1 MSNFVNALESRRSQ
15 YALAGT
21 SKLAD
26 REVVD
31 LIERVA
37 VQVPSAFNSQSQRA
51 VVLFGQAHHRLWS
64 IVLASLRKVVSDD
77 EAFRRTVEKIAG
89 FDAAHGTVLYFDDTA
104 VTDDLAA
111 RFPLYADNFPVWAE
125 QSNGMLQLAVWTALS
140 EAGLGANV
148 QHYNPLIDQAVH
160 EEFALPQQWRLIAQ
174 MPFGDVV
181 DPAGEKTVVPVEER
195 VRVIGL

>member
-51 VVLFGQAHHRLWS
+51 VALFGQAHHRLWS

-148 QHYNPLIDQAVH
+148 QHYNPLIDQAVR

-181 DPAGEKTVVPVEER
+181 EPVGEKTVVPVEER

>member
-1 MSNFVNALESRRSQ
+1 M
-15 YALAGT
+15 
-21 SKLAD
+21 
-26 REVVD
+26 
-31 LIERVA
+31 I
-37 VQVPSAFNSQSQRA
+37 
-51 VVLFGQAHHRLWS
+51 
-64 IVLASLRKVVSDD
+64 
-77 EAFRRTVEKIAG
+77 
-89 FDAAHGTVLYFDDTA
+89 A

-148 QHYNPLIDQAVH
+148 QHYNPLIDQAVR

-181 DPAGEKTVVPVEER
+181 EPVGEKTVVPVEER

>member
-1 MSNFVNALESRRSQ
+1 MAAQ
-15 YALAGT
+15 DGAPP
-21 SKLAD
+21 
-26 REVVD
+26 
-31 LIERVA
+31 LI
-37 VQVPSAFNSQSQRA
+37 
-51 VVLFGQAHHRLWS
+51 
-64 IVLASLRKVVSDD
+64 
-77 EAFRRTVEKIAG
+77 
-89 FDAAHGTVLYFDDTA
+89 A

-148 QHYNPLIDQAVH
+148 QHYNPLIDQAVR

-174 MPFGDVV
+174 MPFGVVV

-195 VRVIGL
+195 VWVIGL

>member
-1 MSNFVNALESRRSQ
+1 MSDFVNALESRRSQ

-111 RFPLYADNFPVWAE
+111 RFPLYADNFSVWAE

-148 QHYNPLIDQAVH
+148 QHYNPLIDQAVR
-160 EEFALPQQWRLIAQ
+160 EEFALPRQWRLIAQ

>member
-77 EAFRRTVEKIAG
+77 EVFRRTVEKIAG

-111 RFPLYADNFPVWAE
+111 RFPIYADNVPVWAE

-148 QHYNPLIDQAVH
+148 QHYNPLIDQAVR

-181 DPAGEKTVVPVEER
+181 EPVGEKTVVPVEER